1 MNITNHISIKSVVF
15 STSIFALVV
24 LYFWFFVSGKTH
36 SAISTNT
43 ALAVSDS
50 IIQSRQLPTPV
61 SLKQAKYFGDVIDI
75 KEKTIVGNFGEPRR
89 AHFHTGLDFRTNQEE
104 GHAVFAAADGYV
116 SRINVSGTG
125 YGNALYI
132 THPNGYVTVY
142 GHLLVFNATI
152 QKRLREEQYKKESF
166 AVDFQLSP
174 SELVVKK
181 GDTIAL
187 SGNTGG
193 SGGPHLHF
201 EIRDTLENVYNPMLF
216 GYELKDDLKP
226 VIGYVKFYPMDSLR
240 YRSDGYR
247 VRPTLKNGVYEFS
260 TGVVKVNSKSVSL
273 AINAYDIMNLTESH
287 TGIYNLTLFDG
298 DKMIYNAKF
307 DKLSFPEKRYV
318 YTHIDYPIFQNEG
331 RKSFHKCFVEPG
343 NKCGIYSDVFNA
355 GEIDLSNGKVHELYA
370 EATDFNGNVA
380 QLKMKLQHDVASLA
394 FKAKTE
400 SYTTRFDADTANEF
414 STTNFSIKVPNGY
427 LFNHLFLSYR
437 YTAAKDSTAISGVHT
452 FGNTEQYLYD
462 WCTVT
467 VKPENLN
474 TALKD
479 KAILTV
485 NGNSLGGKFDN
496 GFITTRTRDL
506 GVFQIKLDTTAP
518 KIAALNVTTGKNM
531 RVYKKLLFKISD
543 NLSGIADFDTYLDGQ
558 WVVTDYDAKSN
569 TITHTLDQKLKN
581 GEHIFKVVVTDE
593 RKNQSQLEIKFLM

>member
-1 MNITNHISIKSVVF
+1 MNIHPRIFLKPLLLSASV
-15 STSIFALVV
+15 FATAALC
-24 LYFWFFVSGKTH
+24 FWFLVSGKTH
-36 SAISTNT
+36 FAKSTGNT
-43 ALAVSDS
+43 VVVTDS
-50 IIQSRQLPTPV
+50 TKTSTPLPTPL
-61 SLKQAKYFGDVIDI
+61 SLKQAKYFGDVIDV

-104 GHAVFAAADGYV
+104 GHAVFAAADGYI
-116 SRINVSGTG
+116 SRINVSGAG

-142 GHLLVFNATI
+142 GHLLVFNTAI

-174 SELVVKK
+174 FELPVKK

-201 EIRDTLENVYNPMLF
+201 EVRDTLENVYNPMLF
-216 GYELKDDLKP
+216 GYELKDNLKP
-226 VIGYVKFYPMDSLR
+226 VIGFVKFYPMDSLR
-240 YRSDGYR
+240 YSSNGYR
-247 VRPTLKNGVYEFS
+247 AKPILKDGVYTFS
-260 TGVVKVNSKSVSL
+260 TGIVKLNAKNVSL
-273 AINAYDIMNLTESH
+273 AINAYDVMNLTESH

-307 DKLSFPEKRYV
+307 DKLNFPEKRYV
-318 YTHIDYPIFQNEG
+318 YAHIDYPIFQNEG
-331 RKSFHKCFVEPG
+331 RKSFHKCFTEPG
-343 NKCGIYSDVFNA
+343 NNCGIYSDVINA
-355 GEIDLSNGKVHELYA
+355 GEIDLSNGKPHDIYA
-370 EATDFNGNVA
+370 EVTDYNGNVA
-380 QLKMKLQHDVASLA
+380 QLKMKLQYDVAALA
-394 FKAKTE
+394 FKSKTQN
-400 SYTTRFDADTANEF
+400 YTTRFDAYTANEF
-414 STTNFSIKVPNGY
+414 STTNFNIKVPAGY
-427 LFNHLFLSYR
+427 LYDHLLLTYK
-437 YTAAKDSTAISGVHT
+437 YTGANDTSAVSGVHT
-452 FGNTEQYLYD
+452 FGHTEQYLHD

-467 VKPENLN
+467 VKPENLH

-479 KAILTV
+479 KAVLTI

-496 GFITTRTRDL
+496 GFITARTRDF
-506 GVFQIKLDTTAP
+506 GAFQIKLDTTAP
-518 KIAALNVTTGKNM
+518 KIAALNVTAGKNM

-543 NLSGIADFDTYLDGQ
+543 TLSGIADFDTYLDGQ

-581 GEHIFKVVVTDE
+581 GEHTFRVIVTDE
-593 RKNQSQLEIKFLM
+593 RKNQSQLELKFLM